1 LLRKQNWRC
10 MICSKEQPKKAQSK
24 KVRLKIDH
32 DHRTGQVRG
41 LLCHTCNAGLGM
53 FKDNIELLHRAIMY
67 LGQISHTSRIAH
79 GGT

>member
-1 LLRKQNWRC
+1 